1 MRSFRRPPLNYF
13 IEDVTKKYFA
23 FQGRAGRSEFW
34 FYMLFY
40 VIILVVLNVLAV
52 MLGGTNEDG
61 VRTPNFVIQA
71 IALLVQL
78 GLLLPTLGVG
88 VRRLHDTNRSG
99 WWILISL
106 VPFVGGIILLVF
118 YIMDSTP
125 GPNQFGPNPRDER
138 TGVMA
143 SA

>member
-1 MRSFRRPPLNYF
+1 MNYF

-40 VIILVVLNVLAV
+40 VIIIFALNILAAV
-52 MLGGTNEDG
+52 LGGTNPDTG
-61 VRTPNFVIQA
+61 VRTPNFAIQA
-71 IALLVQL
+71 VALLVQL

-106 VPFVGGIILLVF
+106 VPFIGGIILIVF
-118 YIMDSTP
+118 YVMDSTP

-138 TGVMA
+138 MGAMA